1 MCEFLTLPIVKMYS
15 KIFIIAD
22 VGNTHEG
29 SVGLAKRFIKVAADC
44 GADAAKFQTHI
55 FDAESL
61 PDAPSPS
68 YFKDESRKDY
78 FERTAFNL
86 EQYKELKKYT
96 EGDCGIEFISSPF
109 SLEAI
114 DLLEKVGVK
123 KYKVPSGEV
132 TNIPLLEKIAK
143 THKPVLLSSGMSTW
157 AELDKAIETL
167 KANGGKDITVLQCT
181 SVYPCPPE
189 KMGFNILSQLKDR
202 YGLAVG
208 FSDHTLGI
216 SASIG
221 AVVLGAEVIER
232 HFTLSREMYGSDAKH
247 SLEPKEFEQL
257 IKEIREVET
266 IIASKVE
273 KDKLA
278 EELKDMKFT
287 FEKSIVAKKH
297 ISKGTKITFDMIAFK
312 KPGDGMKPDRYTKI
326 VGKIAKSDINADT
339 KITMGML
346 E

>member
-1 MCEFLTLPIVKMYS
+1 MRKVFV
-15 KIFIIAD
+15 IAEI
-22 VGNTHEG
+22 GNTHEG
-29 SVGLAKRFIKVAADC
+29 SVRLAKRFIRTVADC

-78 FERTAFNL
+78 FERTAFGL
-86 EQYKELKKYT
+86 EQYEQLKKYA
-96 EGDCGIEFISSPF
+96 EKECGIEFISSPF
-109 SLEAI
+109 SLEAV
-114 DLLEKVGVK
+114 DLLEKVGVR
-123 KYKVPSGEV
+123 KYKIPSGEI
-132 TNIPLLEKIAK
+132 TNIPLLEKIAR
-143 THKPVLLSSGMSTW
+143 TRKPVLLSSGMSNW
-157 AELDKAIETL
+157 QELDEAVETL
-167 KANGGKDITVLQCT
+167 KTNGSKDITVLQC
-181 SVYPCPPE
+181 SSAYPCPPE
-189 KMGFNILSQLKDR
+189 KVGFNILPQLKDR

-247 SLEPKEFEQL
+247 SLEPEEFRQL
-257 IKEIREVET
+257 IKEIREVGR

-297 ISKGTKITFDMIAFK
+297 IPQGTKITFDMIAFK
-312 KPGDGMKPDRYTKI
+312 KPGDGLKPREYHKI
-326 VGKIAKSDINADT
+326 VDRTAKTDISADT
-339 KITMGML
+339 KIAEEML

>member
-1 MCEFLTLPIVKMYS
+1 MKKV
-15 KIFIIAD
+15 FIIAEI
-22 VGNTHEG
+22 GNAHEG
-29 SVGLAKRFIKVAADC
+29 SVGLAKRFIRKIADC

-96 EGDCGIEFISSPF
+96 EGECGIEFISSPF
-109 SLEAI
+109 SLEAV
-114 DLLEKVGVK
+114 DLLEKVKVK

-132 TNIPLLEKIAK
+132 TNIPLLEKIAN

-157 AELDKAIETL
+157 AELDKAVETL
-167 KANGGKDITVLQCT
+167 KANGSKDITILQCS

-189 KMGFNILSQLKDR
+189 KVGLNILLQLKDR

-297 ISKGTKITFDMIAFK
+297 IPKGTKITFDMIAFK
-312 KPGDGMKPDRYTKI
+312 KPGDGIKPNRYKEI
-326 VGKIAKSDINADT
+326 IGKVAKSDIAANA
-339 KITMGML
+339 KVTMEIL